1 MVSLICAISNNTQ
14 MDKSVEQK
22 QTHKP
27 GEQTCGCQVG
37 EGVGWGDGLGVW
49 YEQTLTIVYRMDKSQ
64 GSIVGHNIL

>member
-14 MDKSVEQK
+14 MDKSVEQN

-27 GEQTCGCQVG
+27 GEQTCGCQAG
-37 EGVGWGDGLGVW
+37 EGVGWGVDWAFGMSKM
-49 YEQTLTIVYRMDKSQ
+49 QTIVYRMDKSQ